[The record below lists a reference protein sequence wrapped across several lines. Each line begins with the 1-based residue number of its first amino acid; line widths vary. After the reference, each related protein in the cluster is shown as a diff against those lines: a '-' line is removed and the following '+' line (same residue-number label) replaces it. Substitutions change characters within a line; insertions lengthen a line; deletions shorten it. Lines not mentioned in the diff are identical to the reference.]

1 MSRDSSI
8 LGVCF
13 ESIVVLAFVNVFWVT
28 LTNIYFFLD
37 SYKVAIPYLCIKV
50 IEKYIKLN
58 NINDSQEIIKTK
70 LSTLH
75 AIVLFLANSTF
86 LYNQISLDIWKT
98 CLLYSLI
105 YNVSDMVYLYF
116 SDMKIKHQLFI
127 HHFILICCVSPII
140 YEPLYFL
147 VEPISNYNTL
157 VATNFLCELTTI
169 PLNIAWILHVRN
181 NNSFQFKIWS
191 LITII
196 LYIPFRVVLTT
207 YLSYKFYLLE
217 TNFKYFQFILSFLNY
232 YWFYKMFQKVYRI
245 NNTNKVQ

>member
-28 LTNIYFFLD
+28 LKNIYLFLD
-37 SYKVAIPYLCIKV
+37 SYSVAIPYLCIKGT
-50 IEKYIKLN
+50 ERYIKLN
-58 NINDSQEIIKTK
+58 YINDSKEIIKTK

-75 AIVLFLANSTF
+75 AIVLFLANILF
-86 LYNQISLDIWKT
+86 IYNQISLEIWKQ
-98 CLLYSLI
+98 CLLYSVV
-105 YNVSDMVYLYF
+105 YNLSDMVYLYF
-116 SDMKIKHQLFI
+116 SDMKIKHQLLL
-127 HHFILICCVSPII
+127 HHSMLITSILPVI

-147 VEPISNYNTL
+147 VEHISNYNTL

-181 NNSFQFKIWS
+181 NNSFQFKLWS
-191 LITII
+191 LITIV

-207 YLSYKFYLLE
+207 YLSYNVIYLN
-217 TNFKYFQFILSFLNY
+217 TNLKYFQFILSFLNY
-232 YWFYKMFQKVYRI
+232 YWFYKMVQKVYNI
-245 NNTNKVQ
+245 KNKE